1 MNEPQHV
8 EAIITATQI
17 APENRLNT
25 LPTFFPTCFMQFE
38 NTVYTV
44 MDKICENYSGGFWEF
59 YELSNGSFYMAP
71 DMDESCSISVPF
83 GNGYE
88 GTMSA
93 EAAGITVCLYAYCFI
108 AETHSAM
115 ADHYWRL
122 RDFANNHAEASAIF
136 QAID

>member
-1 MNEPQHV
+1 MNEPQHA
-8 EAIITATQI
+8 EAIITAAQV
-17 APENRLNT
+17 APEKRINT
-25 LPTFFPTCFMQFE
+25 LPILFPNCFMKFE

-59 YELSNGSFYMAP
+59 YELSNSGFYMAP
-71 DMDESCSISVPF
+71 DMDEPCRISVPF

-88 GTMSA
+88 GSMSA

-108 AETHSAM
+108 AETNSAM

-122 RDFANNHAEASAIF
+122 RNFANNHAEASAIF